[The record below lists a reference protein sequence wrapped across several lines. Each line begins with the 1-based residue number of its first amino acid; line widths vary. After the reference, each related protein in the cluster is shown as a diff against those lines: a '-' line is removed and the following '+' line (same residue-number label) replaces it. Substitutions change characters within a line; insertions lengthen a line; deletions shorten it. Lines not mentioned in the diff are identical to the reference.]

1 MYLKSWSHIE
11 IHLFGLVKPYFF
23 RSNQFILSA
32 LSSQA
37 HQIRTSPG
45 ADFFPLNLLICEA
58 FWLTAVWNVR

>member
-1 MYLKSWSHIE
+1 MYVTYLMYKKILQMYLKSWSHIE

-45 ADFFPLNLLICEA
+45 ADFFPST
-58 FWLTAVWNVR
+58 F